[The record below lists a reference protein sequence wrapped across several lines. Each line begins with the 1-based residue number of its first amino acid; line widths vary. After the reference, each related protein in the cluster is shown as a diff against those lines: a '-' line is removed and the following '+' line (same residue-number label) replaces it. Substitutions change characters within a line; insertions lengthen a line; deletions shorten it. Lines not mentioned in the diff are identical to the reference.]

1 MDSITFDKYGITFE
15 VGKTYDNALGTYKVT
30 KIEEGNIFLKYLTA
44 KNASVNTYTEYKYDA
59 EGQAQSIYK
68 MKQEAIRPS
77 LKRIHKR
84 LQNLP
89 KVSDKWAFT
98 LGYIASNGHISIEV
112 GPNCIDTFP
121 QDFENVTGLQA
132 SKFEGRGY
140 AASPTYNKFAYSMTA
155 RLPKR
160 AEDVLN
166 LMDLPQNIQKKET
179 GVFIHNNDFVWSLLN
194 AGFLPGTNWENGN
207 RILSK
212 LSSEQ
217 AIDFDKGFD
226 YEKAQ
231 V

>member
-15 VGKTYDNALGTYKVT
+15 VGKEYENALGTYKV
-30 KIEEGNIFLKYLTA
+30 GNIQDGKLFVRYTSV
-44 KNASVNTYTEYKYDA
+44 KNASVNTYTKYIYDA
-59 EGQAQSIYK
+59 EGQAHSMYK

-98 LGYIASNGHISIEV
+98 LGYIAANGHISIEV
-112 GPNCIDTFP
+112 GPNCIETFP
-121 QDFENVTGLQA
+121 QDFENVTGFKTSQ
-132 SKFEGRGY
+132 FEGKGY
-140 AASPTYNKFAYSMTA
+140 VASPTYNKFAYSMTV
-155 RLPKR
+155 RLPKS
-160 AEDVLN
+160 AEDILN

-179 GVFIHNNDFVWSLLN
+179 GVFIHNNDFVWGLLH
-194 AGFLPGTNWENGN
+194 ARFLPGTNWGNGN

-212 LSSEQ
+212 LSPEQ

-226 YEKAQ
+226 YDKKA
-231 V
+231 